1 MLKIA
6 LPNKGSLSE
15 DAVRLCLDAGYKC
28 RRVSRE
34 LMISD
39 TYNDIEFVFL
49 RPRDI
54 AVYVSNGILDMGITG
69 RDLSV
74 DSRANVKEILNLG
87 FAKSSFHYA
96 VPEKS
101 TLIPEDLNGKV
112 IATSYPNLVKLDLE
126 KKGVKADVVKLDG
139 AIEISIRMGV
149 ADAIADVVQTGR
161 TMKEAGL
168 KITGSPVMESE
179 AILISGNNN
188 NLDDVASRTFMDR
201 LRGIVVARNYVMLEY
216 DIPEDRLE
224 DACFISPG
232 IEAPTISPLSKKGWH
247 AVKSMTKKK
256 HVNSIMDELY
266 EIGAKGIIVTEIKNS
281 RL

>member
-1 MLKIA
+1 
-6 LPNKGSLSE
+6 
-15 DAVRLCLDAGYKC
+15 
-28 RRVSRE
+28 
-34 LMISD
+34 
-39 TYNDIEFVFL
+39 
-49 RPRDI
+49 
-54 AVYVSNGILDMGITG
+54 MGITG

-74 DSRANVKEILNLG
+74 DSMADIKEVLSLG
-87 FAKSSFHYA
+87 FAKSSFYYA
-96 VPEKS
+96 VPENS
-101 TLIPEDLNGKV
+101 TLVPKGLNGKV
-112 IATSYPNLVKLDLE
+112 IATSYPNLVELDLE
-126 KKGVKADVVKLDG
+126 KKGVKADIVKLDG

-179 AILISGNNN
+179 AILVSGKNNSI
-188 NLDDVASRTFMDR
+188 DDTASRTFIDR
-201 LRGIVVARNYVMLEY
+201 MRGIVVARNYVMLEY
-216 DIPEDRLE
+216 DIPEERLE

-266 EIGAKGIIVTEIKNS
+266 DVGAKGIIVTEIKNS